1 VSVTTRP
8 RAAAVSADA
17 VIDLL
22 RAHEPELREAG
33 IQHLSLF
40 GSVARGKANADSDVD
55 LAAEL
60 RPDAGIGL
68 LRLAAIERRLGEI
81 LGCTVDLLAEPV
93 EKQRLRARIDRD
105 RQRAF

>member
-1 VSVTTRP
+1 VSTATRS
-8 RAAAVSADA
+8 RLDTVSADV
-17 VIDLL
+17 VIGLL

-40 GSVARGKANADSDVD
+40 GSVARGEANADSDVD

-60 RPDAGIGL
+60 RPEAGTGL
-68 LRLAAIERRLGEI
+68 LRLAALERRLGES
-81 LGCTVDLLAEPV
+81 LGCTVDLLAEPE
-93 EKQRLRARIDRD
+93 EKPRLRARIDRD

>member
-1 VSVTTRP
+1 MSTAARVRP
-8 RAAAVSADA
+8 GAASEDV
-17 VIDLL
+17 VIGLL
-22 RAHEPELREAG
+22 RAHEPELRKAG

-40 GSVARGKANADSDVD
+40 GSVARGEANADSDVD

-68 LRLAAIERRLGEI
+68 LRLAALERRLGEI

-93 EKQRLRARIDRD
+93 EKARLRARIDRD
-105 RQRAF
+105 RRLAF